1 MLADYNNYLT
11 HIDYEAL
18 WGFSVEL
25 AAKWEPQSLIVFDR
39 SVIHS
44 SCHFANKELQNK
56 LFLTIA
62 LAFSFVLVAQ
72 ENADGEPT
80 TIQGLLQLVE
90 EGRTSEQTVNAQ
102 READFL
108 ANKNQQAAKLA
119 REKRELAR
127 QEKIAD
133 ELETEYKKNDAIL
146 VVKEAAYK
154 KELGSL
160 VELFG
165 HLQSSAGEAAV
176 QFSGSLTSPQF
187 GLERVNFLN
196 DLTSKMSET
205 TELPTIREIE
215 GLWYELQREMVASG
229 QVVSFDTTVVDV
241 DGESSTCKVTRV
253 GLFNAV
259 CDGKYLEYVSA
270 TGQFAFLPRQ
280 PAGRYTKTAKS
291 VGNAEVGEQVRFGID
306 PTGPTGGSLLA
317 NLIQTPSIMERAQQ
331 GREVGYAIIFV
342 GLIAVIFAFYKL
354 YSLYMISTAVKKQAN
369 NKALDA
375 ANPLGRVLKVGQDH
389 FNKDIDTLELKLAEA
404 IMAERPAIERWIG
417 AVRIISVVAPLA
429 GLLGTVTGMIV
440 TFQMITLYGTGD
452 PKLMAGGISQA
463 LVTTVL
469 GLLVAIPTT
478 LLHSFTAS
486 SAKGIISVLE
496 EQSTGILAERAE
508 GS

>member
-1 MLADYNNYLT
+1 MKKYLS
-11 HIDYEAL
+11 I
-18 WGFSVEL
+18 
-25 AAKWEPQSLIVFDR
+25 I
-39 SVIHS
+39 
-44 SCHFANKELQNK
+44 
-56 LFLTIA
+56 
-62 LAFSFVLVAQ
+62 FVLSLTLNTFVFAQ
-72 ENADGEPT
+72 ESEGDEAEIST
-80 TIQGLLQLVE
+80 VEALLQLVK
-90 EGRTSEQTVNAQ
+90 EGKTKEQSANAD
-102 READFL
+102 REAKFM
-108 ANKNQQAAKLA
+108 ANKNEQAAILA
-119 REKRELAR
+119 AEKRELAR
-127 QEKIAD
+127 QERIAD
-133 ELETEYKKNDAIL
+133 QLEAEYKKNEEIL
-146 VVKEAAYK
+146 RVKEEAYQ

-176 QFSGSLTSPQF
+176 QFSGSLTSPQY
-187 GLERVNFLN
+187 GLERVDFLN
-196 DLTSKMSET
+196 ELTSKMSET

-229 QVVSFDTTVVDV
+229 QVVSFDTTVIDV
-241 DGESSTCKVTRV
+241 DGESSTCNVTRV

-259 CDGKYLEYVSA
+259 CDGKYLEYVAA
-270 TGQFAFLPRQ
+270 TGQYAFLPRQ
-280 PAGRYTKTAKS
+280 PAGRFTKTAKS
-291 VGNAEVGEQVRFGID
+291 VGNADVGEQVRFGVD

-317 NLIQTPSIMERAQQ
+317 NLIQTPSLAERAAQ

-342 GLIAVIFAFYKL
+342 GLIGIGLAFWKL
-354 YSLYMISTAVKKQAN
+354 WSLYVLGKAVRAQAGS
-369 NKALDA
+369 KTLDVR
-375 ANPLGRVLKVGQDH
+375 NPLGRVLKVGEEN
-389 FNKDIDTLELKLAEA
+389 FKKDIDTLELKLAEA
-404 IMAERPAIERWIG
+404 IMAERPSIERGIG

>member
-1 MLADYNNYLT
+1 MKKYLS
-11 HIDYEAL
+11 IL
-18 WGFSVEL
+18 
-25 AAKWEPQSLIVFDR
+25 
-39 SVIHS
+39 
-44 SCHFANKELQNK
+44 
-56 LFLTIA
+56 
-62 LAFSFVLVAQ
+62 FVLSLTLNTFVVAQ
-72 ENADGEPT
+72 ESEGDEAEIST
-80 TIQGLLQLVE
+80 VEALLQLVK
-90 EGRTSEQTVNAQ
+90 EGKTKEQSENAD
-102 READFL
+102 REAKFM
-108 ANKNQQAAKLA
+108 ANKNEQAALLA
-119 REKRELAR
+119 AEKRELAR
-127 QEKIAD
+127 QERIAD
-133 ELETEYKKNDAIL
+133 QLEAEYKKNEEIL
-146 VVKEAAYK
+146 RVKEEAYQ

-176 QFSGSLTSPQF
+176 QFSGSLTGPQY
-187 GLERVNFLN
+187 GLERVDFLN
-196 DLTSKMSET
+196 ELTSKMSET

-229 QVVSFDTTVVDV
+229 KVVSFDTTVIDV
-241 DGESSTCKVTRV
+241 DGESSTCNVTRV

-259 CDGKYLEYVSA
+259 CDGKYLEYVAA
-270 TGQFAFLPRQ
+270 TGQYAFLPRQ
-280 PAGRYTKTAKS
+280 PAGRFTKTAKS
-291 VGNAEVGEQVRFGID
+291 VGDADAGEQVRFGVD

-317 NLIQTPSIMERAQQ
+317 NLIQTPSLAERAAQ

-342 GLIAVIFAFYKL
+342 GLIGIGLAFWKL
-354 YSLYMISTAVKKQAN
+354 WSLYVLGRAVRAQAGS
-369 NKALDA
+369 KTLDVR
-375 ANPLGRVLKVGQDH
+375 NPLGRVLKIGEEN
-389 FNKDIDTLELKLAEA
+389 FKKDIDTLELKLAEA
-404 IMAERPAIERWIG
+404 IMAERPSIERGIG

>member
-1 MLADYNNYLT
+1 MKKYLS
-11 HIDYEAL
+11 IIFVL
-18 WGFSVEL
+18 
-25 AAKWEPQSLIVFDR
+25 SLTFNT
-39 SVIHS
+39 
-44 SCHFANKELQNK
+44 F
-56 LFLTIA
+56 
-62 LAFSFVLVAQ
+62 LVAQ
-72 ENADGEPT
+72 ESEGDEAEIST
-80 TIQGLLQLVE
+80 VEALLQLVK
-90 EGRTSEQTVNAQ
+90 EGKTKEQSANAD
-102 READFL
+102 REAKFM
-108 ANKNQQAAKLA
+108 ANKNEQAAILA
-119 REKRELAR
+119 AEKRELAR
-127 QEKIAD
+127 QERIAD
-133 ELETEYKKNDAIL
+133 QLEAEYKKNEEIL
-146 VVKEAAYK
+146 RVKEEAYQ

-176 QFSGSLTSPQF
+176 QFSGSSTSPQY
-187 GLERVNFLN
+187 GLERVDFLN
-196 DLTSKMSET
+196 ELTSKMSET

-229 QVVSFDTTVVDV
+229 QVVSFDTTVIDV
-241 DGESSTCKVTRV
+241 DGESSTCNVTRV

-259 CDGKYLEYVSA
+259 CDGKYLEYVAA
-270 TGQFAFLPRQ
+270 TGQYAFLPRQ
-280 PAGRYTKTAKS
+280 PAGRFTKTAKS
-291 VGNAEVGEQVRFGID
+291 VGNADVGEQVRFGVD

-317 NLIQTPSIMERAQQ
+317 NLIQTPSLAERAAQ

-342 GLIAVIFAFYKL
+342 GLIGIGLAFWKL
-354 YSLYMISTAVKKQAN
+354 WSLYVLGKAVRAQAGS
-369 NKALDA
+369 KTLDVR
-375 ANPLGRVLKVGQDH
+375 NPLGRVLKVGEEN
-389 FNKDIDTLELKLAEA
+389 FKKDIDTLELKLAEA
-404 IMAERPAIERWIG
+404 IMAERPSIERGIG

>member
-1 MLADYNNYLT
+1 MKKYLS
-11 HIDYEAL
+11 IL
-18 WGFSVEL
+18 
-25 AAKWEPQSLIVFDR
+25 
-39 SVIHS
+39 
-44 SCHFANKELQNK
+44 
-56 LFLTIA
+56 
-62 LAFSFVLVAQ
+62 FVLSLTLNTFVVAQ
-72 ENADGEPT
+72 ESEGDEAEIST
-80 TIQGLLQLVE
+80 VEALLQLVK
-90 EGRTSEQTVNAQ
+90 EGKTKEQSENAD
-102 READFL
+102 REAKFM
-108 ANKNQQAAKLA
+108 ANKNEQAAILA
-119 REKRELAR
+119 AEKRELAR
-127 QEKIAD
+127 QERIAD
-133 ELETEYKKNDAIL
+133 QLEAEYKKNEEIL
-146 VVKEAAYK
+146 RVKEEAYQ

-176 QFSGSLTSPQF
+176 QFSGSLTSPQY
-187 GLERVNFLN
+187 GLERVDFLN
-196 DLTSKMSET
+196 ELTSKMSET

-229 QVVSFDTTVVDV
+229 QVVSFDTTVIDV
-241 DGESSTCKVTRV
+241 DGDSSTCNVTRV

-259 CDGKYLEYVSA
+259 CDGKYLEYGAA
-270 TGQFAFLPRQ
+270 TGQYAFLPRQ
-280 PAGRYTKTAKS
+280 PAGRFTKTAKS
-291 VGNAEVGEQVRFGID
+291 VGNADAGEQVRFGVD

-317 NLIQTPSIMERAQQ
+317 NLIQTPSLAERAAQ

-342 GLIAVIFAFYKL
+342 GLIGIGLAFWKL
-354 YSLYMISTAVKKQAN
+354 WSLYVLGKAVRTQAGS
-369 NKALDA
+369 KTLDVR
-375 ANPLGRVLKVGQDH
+375 NPLGRVLKVGEEN
-389 FNKDIDTLELKLAEA
+389 FKKDIDTLELKLAEA
-404 IMAERPAIERWIG
+404 IMAERPSIERGIG

>member
-1 MLADYNNYLT
+1 MKNYLSILFVLSLT
-11 HIDYEAL
+11 FNTFIFAQDTEDEAVEVSTVEAL
-18 WGFSVEL
+18 LMLV
-25 AAKWEPQSLIVFDR
+25 
-39 SVIHS
+39 
-44 SCHFANKELQNK
+44 KEGK
-56 LFLTIA
+56 TA
-62 LAFSFVLVAQ
+62 
-72 ENADGEPT
+72 
-80 TIQGLLQLVE
+80 
-90 EGRTSEQTVNAQ
+90 EQTENSK
-102 READFL
+102 REARFM
-108 ANKNQQAAKLA
+108 ANKNKQAEILA
-119 REKRELAR
+119 AEKRELAR
-127 QEKIAD
+127 QERIAD
-133 ELETEYKKNDAIL
+133 QLEAEYKKNEEIL
-146 VVKEAAYK
+146 RVKEEAYQ

-176 QFSGSLTSPQF
+176 QFSGSLTSAQY
-187 GLERVNFLN
+187 GLERVSFLN

-229 QVVSFDTTVVDV
+229 QVVSFETTVIDV
-241 DGESSTCKVTRV
+241 DGESSTCNVTRV

-270 TGQFAFLPRQ
+270 SGQYAFLPRQ
-280 PAGRYTKTAKS
+280 PAGRYTKTAKK
-291 VGNAEVGEQVRFGID
+291 VGQAEAGEEVKFGVD

-317 NLIQTPSIMERAQQ
+317 NLIQTPSLAERAAQ

-342 GLIAVIFAFYKL
+342 GLIGIGIAFWKL
-354 YSLYMISTAVKKQAN
+354 WSLYVLGRAVKAQSGSKTV
-369 NKALDA
+369 DVR
-375 ANPLGRVLKVGQDH
+375 NPLGRVLKVGEEN
-389 FNKDIDTLELKLAEA
+389 FKKDIDTLELKLAEA
-404 IMAERPAIERWIG
+404 IMAERPDIERGIG

-508 GS
+508 GNN

>member
-1 MLADYNNYLT
+1 MKKYLSILFVLSLT
-11 HIDYEAL
+11 FNSFVFAQDAEEEAPEVSTVEAL
-18 WGFSVEL
+18 LMLVKEGKTQE
-25 AAKWEPQSLIVFDR
+25 QS
-39 SVIHS
+39 
-44 SCHFANKELQNK
+44 
-56 LFLTIA
+56 
-62 LAFSFVLVAQ
+62 
-72 ENADGEPT
+72 EN
-80 TIQGLLQLVE
+80 
-90 EGRTSEQTVNAQ
+90 SQ
-102 READFL
+102 REAKFL
-108 ANKNQQAAKLA
+108 ANKNKQAETLA
-119 REKRELAR
+119 AEKRELAR
-127 QEKIAD
+127 QERIAD
-133 ELETEYKKNDAIL
+133 QLEAEYKKNEEIL
-146 VVKEAAYK
+146 RVKEEAYQ

-280 PAGRYTKTAKS
+280 PVGRFTKTAKK
-291 VGNAEVGEQVRFGID
+291 VGNADPGDQVKFGID

-317 NLIQTPSIMERAQQ
+317 NLIQTPSLAERAAQ

-342 GLIAVIFAFYKL
+342 GLIGIGIAFWKL
-354 YSLYMISTAVKKQAN
+354 WSLFVLGKAVKAQSGSKT
-369 NKALDA
+369 LDVR
-375 ANPLGRVLKVGQDH
+375 NPLGRVLKVGEEN
-389 FNKDIDTLELKLAEA
+389 FKKDIDTLELKLAEA
-404 IMAERPAIERWIG
+404 IMAERPSIERGIG

>member
-1 MLADYNNYLT
+1 MKKYLS
-11 HIDYEAL
+11 IL
-18 WGFSVEL
+18 
-25 AAKWEPQSLIVFDR
+25 
-39 SVIHS
+39 
-44 SCHFANKELQNK
+44 
-56 LFLTIA
+56 
-62 LAFSFVLVAQ
+62 FVLSLTFNNFVFAQ
-72 ENADGEPT
+72 ESEGDEAEIST
-80 TIQGLLQLVE
+80 VEALLQLVK
-90 EGRTSEQTVNAQ
+90 EGKTKEQSENAD
-102 READFL
+102 REAKFM
-108 ANKNQQAAKLA
+108 ANKNEQAAILA
-119 REKRELAR
+119 AEKRELAR
-127 QEKIAD
+127 QERIAD
-133 ELETEYKKNDAIL
+133 QLEAEYKKNEEIL
-146 VVKEAAYK
+146 RVKEEAYQ

-176 QFSGSLTSPQF
+176 QFSGSLTSPQY
-187 GLERVNFLN
+187 GLERVDFLN
-196 DLTSKMSET
+196 ELTSKMSET

-229 QVVSFDTTVVDV
+229 QVVSFDTTVIDV
-241 DGESSTCKVTRV
+241 DGESSTCNVTRV

-259 CDGKYLEYVSA
+259 CDGKYLEYVAA
-270 TGQFAFLPRQ
+270 TGQYAFLPRQ
-280 PAGRYTKTAKS
+280 PAGRFTKTAKS
-291 VGNAEVGEQVRFGID
+291 VGNADAGEQVRFGVD

-317 NLIQTPSIMERAQQ
+317 NLIQTPSLAERAAQ

-342 GLIAVIFAFYKL
+342 GLIGIGLAFWKL
-354 YSLYMISTAVKKQAN
+354 WSLYVLGKAVRAQAGS
-369 NKALDA
+369 KTLDVR
-375 ANPLGRVLKVGQDH
+375 NPLGRVLKVGEEN
-389 FNKDIDTLELKLAEA
+389 FKKDIDTLELKLAEA
-404 IMAERPAIERWIG
+404 IMAERPSIERGIG

>member
-1 MLADYNNYLT
+1 MKKYLSILFVLSLSLNNF
-11 HIDYEAL
+11 IFAQESGDEEAEISSVEAL
-18 WGFSVEL
+18 LMLVKEGKTKE
-25 AAKWEPQSLIVFDR
+25 QS
-39 SVIHS
+39 
-44 SCHFANKELQNK
+44 
-56 LFLTIA
+56 
-62 LAFSFVLVAQ
+62 
-72 ENADGEPT
+72 ENAD
-80 TIQGLLQLVE
+80 
-90 EGRTSEQTVNAQ
+90 
-102 READFL
+102 REAKFM
-108 ANKNQQAAKLA
+108 ANKNKQAEILA
-119 REKRELAR
+119 AEKRELAR
-127 QEKIAD
+127 QERIAD
-133 ELETEYKKNDAIL
+133 QLEAEYKKNEAIL
-146 VVKEAAYK
+146 RVKEEAYQ

-176 QFSGSLTSPQF
+176 QFSGSLTSPQY
-187 GLERVNFLN
+187 GLERVDFLN

-229 QVVSFDTTVVDV
+229 QVVSFETTVVDV
-241 DGESSTCKVTRV
+241 DGESSTCNVTRV

-259 CDGKYLEYVSA
+259 CDGKYLEYISA
-270 TGQFAFLPRQ
+270 TGQYAFLPRQ
-280 PAGRYTKTAKS
+280 PAGRYTKTAKK
-291 VGNAEVGEQVRFGID
+291 VGNADPGEQVKFGVD

-317 NLIQTPSIMERAQQ
+317 NLIQTPSLAERAAQ

-342 GLIAVIFAFYKL
+342 GLIGIGLAFWKL
-354 YSLYMISTAVKKQAN
+354 WSLYVLGKAVRAQAGS
-369 NKALDA
+369 KTLDVR
-375 ANPLGRVLKVGQDH
+375 NPLGRVLKVGEDN
-389 FNKDIDTLELKLAEA
+389 FKKDIDTLELKLAEA
-404 IMAERPAIERWIG
+404 IMAERPSIEKGIG

>member
-1 MLADYNNYLT
+1 MKKYLSILFVLSLTLNNFISAQESGDEET
-11 HIDYEAL
+11 EISSVEAL
-18 WGFSVEL
+18 LMLVKEGKTKE
-25 AAKWEPQSLIVFDR
+25 QS
-39 SVIHS
+39 
-44 SCHFANKELQNK
+44 
-56 LFLTIA
+56 
-62 LAFSFVLVAQ
+62 
-72 ENADGEPT
+72 ENAD
-80 TIQGLLQLVE
+80 
-90 EGRTSEQTVNAQ
+90 
-102 READFL
+102 REAKFM
-108 ANKNQQAAKLA
+108 ANKNKQAEILA
-119 REKRELAR
+119 AEKRELAR
-127 QEKIAD
+127 QERIAD
-133 ELETEYKKNDAIL
+133 QLEAEYKKNEAIL
-146 VVKEAAYK
+146 IVKEEAYQ

-176 QFSGSLTSPQF
+176 QFSGSLSSPQY
-187 GLERVNFLN
+187 GLERVDFLN

-229 QVVSFDTTVVDV
+229 QVVSFETTVVDV
-241 DGESSTCKVTRV
+241 DGESSTCNVTRV

-259 CDGKYLEYVSA
+259 CDGKYLEYISA
-270 TGQFAFLPRQ
+270 TGQYAFLPRQ
-280 PAGRYTKTAKS
+280 PAGRYTKTAKK
-291 VGNAEVGEQVRFGID
+291 VGNADPGEQVKFGVD

-317 NLIQTPSIMERAQQ
+317 NLIQTPSLAERAAQ

-342 GLIAVIFAFYKL
+342 GLIGIGLAFWKL
-354 YSLYMISTAVKKQAN
+354 WSLYVLGKAVRAQAGS
-369 NKALDA
+369 KTLDVR
-375 ANPLGRVLKVGQDH
+375 NPLGRVLKVGEDN
-389 FNKDIDTLELKLAEA
+389 FKKDIDTLELKLAEA
-404 IMAERPAIERWIG
+404 IMAERPSIEKGIG

>member
-1 MLADYNNYLT
+1 MKKCLSIL
-11 HIDYEAL
+11 
-18 WGFSVEL
+18 
-25 AAKWEPQSLIVFDR
+25 
-39 SVIHS
+39 
-44 SCHFANKELQNK
+44 
-56 LFLTIA
+56 
-62 LAFSFVLVAQ
+62 FVLSITLNTFIFAQ
-72 ENADGEPT
+72 ESESDEAEIST
-80 TIQGLLQLVE
+80 VEALLQLVK
-90 EGRTSEQTVNAQ
+90 EGKTKEQSANAE
-102 READFL
+102 REAKFM
-108 ANKNQQAAKLA
+108 ANKNEQAAILA
-119 REKRELAR
+119 AEKRELAR
-127 QEKIAD
+127 QERIAD
-133 ELETEYKKNDAIL
+133 QLEAEYKKNEEIL
-146 VVKEAAYK
+146 RVKEEAYQ

-176 QFSGSLTSPQF
+176 QFSGSLTSPQY
-187 GLERVNFLN
+187 GLERVDFLN
-196 DLTSKMSET
+196 ELTSKMSET

-229 QVVSFDTTVVDV
+229 QVVSFDTTVIDV
-241 DGESSTCKVTRV
+241 DGESSTCNVTRV

-259 CDGKYLEYVSA
+259 CDGKYLEYVAA
-270 TGQFAFLPRQ
+270 TGQYAFLPRQ
-280 PAGRYTKTAKS
+280 PAGRFTKTAKS
-291 VGNAEVGEQVRFGID
+291 VGNADAGEQVRFGID

-317 NLIQTPSIMERAQQ
+317 NLIQTPSLAERAAQ

-342 GLIAVIFAFYKL
+342 GLIGIGLAFWKL
-354 YSLYMISTAVKKQAN
+354 WSLYVLGKAVRAQAGS
-369 NKALDA
+369 KTLDVR
-375 ANPLGRVLKVGQDH
+375 NPLGRVLKVGEEN
-389 FNKDIDTLELKLAEA
+389 FKKDIDTLELKLAEA
-404 IMAERPAIERWIG
+404 IMAERPSIERGIG

>member
-1 MLADYNNYLT
+1 MKNLYVLPFLILLSLSFFVSAQDNAEET
-11 HIDYEAL
+11 EEVSTVEAL
-18 WGFSVEL
+18 L
-25 AAKWEPQSLIVFDR
+25 ALVKEGKTQEQAANTDR
-39 SVIHS
+39 
-44 SCHFANKELQNK
+44 
-56 LFLTIA
+56 
-62 LAFSFVLVAQ
+62 
-72 ENADGEPT
+72 EN
-80 TIQGLLQLVE
+80 Q
-90 EGRTSEQTVNAQ
+90 
-102 READFL
+102 FL
-108 ANKNQQAAKLA
+108 ANRDKQASILA
-119 REKRELAR
+119 AEKRELAR

-133 ELETEYKKNDAIL
+133 TLEAEYKKNEGIL
-146 VVKEAAYK
+146 RVKEDAYK

-176 QFSGSLTSPQF
+176 QFSGSLTGAQY
-187 GLERVNFLN
+187 GKERVNFLN
-196 DLTSKMSET
+196 NLTGKMSET

-229 QVVSFDTTVVDV
+229 QVVSFTTNVIDV
-241 DGESSTCKVTRV
+241 DGETSECNVTRV

-259 CDGKYLEYVSA
+259 CDGKYLEYA
-270 TGQFAFLPRQ
+270 TSKGQYAFLPRQ
-280 PAGRYTKTAKS
+280 PAGRYTKTANS
-291 VGNAEVGEQVRFGID
+291 VGNAEVGEIVRFGID

-404 IMAERPAIERWIG
+404 IMAERPKIDSGIG
-417 AVRIISVVAPLA
+417 FIKIISVIAPLA

-469 GLLVAIPTT
+469 GLLVAIPTS
-478 LLHSFTAS
+478 LLHSFTQS
-486 SAKGIISVLE
+486 SARGIVSILE

-508 GS
+508 TK

>member
-1 MLADYNNYLT
+1 MKKYLS
-11 HIDYEAL
+11 IL
-18 WGFSVEL
+18 
-25 AAKWEPQSLIVFDR
+25 
-39 SVIHS
+39 
-44 SCHFANKELQNK
+44 
-56 LFLTIA
+56 
-62 LAFSFVLVAQ
+62 FVLSLTLNTFVVAQ
-72 ENADGEPT
+72 ESEGDEAEIST
-80 TIQGLLQLVE
+80 VEALLQLVK
-90 EGRTSEQTVNAQ
+90 EGKTKEQSENAD
-102 READFL
+102 REAKFM
-108 ANKNQQAAKLA
+108 ANKNEQAALLA
-119 REKRELAR
+119 AEKRELAR
-127 QEKIAD
+127 QERIAD
-133 ELETEYKKNDAIL
+133 QLEAEYKKNEEIL
-146 VVKEAAYK
+146 RVKEEAYQ

-176 QFSGSLTSPQF
+176 QFSGSLTGPQY
-187 GLERVNFLN
+187 GLERVDFLN
-196 DLTSKMSET
+196 ELTSKMSET

-229 QVVSFDTTVVDV
+229 KVVSFDTTVIDV
-241 DGESSTCKVTRV
+241 DGESSTCNVTRV

-259 CDGKYLEYVSA
+259 CDGKYLEYVAA
-270 TGQFAFLPRQ
+270 TGQYAFLPRQ
-280 PAGRYTKTAKS
+280 PAGRFTKTAKS
-291 VGNAEVGEQVRFGID
+291 VGNADAGEQVRFGID

-317 NLIQTPSIMERAQQ
+317 NLIQTPSLAERAAQ

-342 GLIAVIFAFYKL
+342 GLIGIGLAFWKL
-354 YSLYMISTAVKKQAN
+354 WSLYVLGRAVRAQAGS
-369 NKALDA
+369 KTLDIR
-375 ANPLGRVLKVGQDH
+375 NPLGRVLKIGEEN
-389 FNKDIDTLELKLAEA
+389 FKKDIDTLELKLAEA
-404 IMAERPAIERWIG
+404 IMAERPSIERGIG

>member
-1 MLADYNNYLT
+1 MKNLNILP
-11 HIDYEAL
+11 
-18 WGFSVEL
+18 FF
-25 AAKWEPQSLIVFDR
+25 IVF
-39 SVIHS
+39 SLVS
-44 SCHFANKELQNK
+44 SLFAQDDIVVE
-56 LFLTIA
+56 
-62 LAFSFVLVAQ
+62 
-72 ENADGEPT
+72 EPT
-80 TIQGLLQLVE
+80 TVEALLSLVK
-90 EGRTSEQTVNAQ
+90 EGKTREQSENAE
-102 READFL
+102 REKKFL
-108 ANKNQQAAKLA
+108 SNKNKQASILA
-119 REKRELAR
+119 AEKRELAR

-133 ELETEYKKNDAIL
+133 KLEADYKRNEETL
-146 VVKEAAYK
+146 RVKEEAYK

-176 QFSGSLTSPQF
+176 QFGGSLTSAQY
-187 GLERVNFLN
+187 GTERVAFLN
-196 DLTSKMSET
+196 DLTGKMSET

-229 QVVSFDTTVVDV
+229 QVVSFNTMVSDTDGTSSECNVV
-241 DGESSTCKVTRV
+241 RV

-259 CDGKYLEYVSA
+259 CDGKYLEYSV
-270 TGQFAFLPRQ
+270 TKGQYAFLPRQ
-280 PAGRYTKTAKS
+280 PAGRFTKTAKNIAAS
-291 VGNAEVGEQVRFGID
+291 SGEQVKFGID

-317 NLIQTPSIMERAQQ
+317 NLIQTPSLVERAQQ
-331 GREVGYAIIFV
+331 GREVGYAIIAV
-342 GLIAVIFAFYKL
+342 GTIGILLAIYKL
-354 YSLYMISTAVKKQAN
+354 IELAGVAKAVKSQAN
-369 NKALDA
+369 SKAADSR
-375 ANPLGRVLKVGQDH
+375 NPLGRVLKVGQDN
-389 FNKDIDTLELKLAEA
+389 FEKDIDTLELKLAEA

-486 SAKGIISVLE
+486 SARGIISTLE
-496 EQSTGILAERAE
+496 EQSTGILAEHSEAK
-508 GS
+508 

>member
-1 MLADYNNYLT
+1 MKKYLPILFVLSLTLNNFIFAQDSEEET
-11 HIDYEAL
+11 EISSVEAL
-18 WGFSVEL
+18 LMLVKEGKTKE
-25 AAKWEPQSLIVFDR
+25 QS
-39 SVIHS
+39 
-44 SCHFANKELQNK
+44 
-56 LFLTIA
+56 
-62 LAFSFVLVAQ
+62 
-72 ENADGEPT
+72 ENAD
-80 TIQGLLQLVE
+80 
-90 EGRTSEQTVNAQ
+90 
-102 READFL
+102 REAKFM
-108 ANKNQQAAKLA
+108 ANKNKQAEILA
-119 REKRELAR
+119 TEKRELAR
-127 QEKIAD
+127 QERIAD
-133 ELETEYKKNDAIL
+133 QLEAEYKKNEAIL
-146 VVKEAAYK
+146 RVKEEAYQ

-176 QFSGSLTSPQF
+176 QFSGSLSSPQY
-187 GLERVNFLN
+187 GLERVDFLN

-229 QVVSFDTTVVDV
+229 QVVSFETTVIDV
-241 DGESSTCKVTRV
+241 DGESSSCNVTRV

-259 CDGKYLEYVSA
+259 CDGKYLEYISS
-270 TGQFAFLPRQ
+270 TGQYAFLPRQ
-280 PAGRYTKTAKS
+280 PAGRYTKTAKK
-291 VGNAEVGEQVRFGID
+291 VGNADPGEQVKFGVD

-317 NLIQTPSIMERAQQ
+317 NLIQTPSLAERAAQ
-331 GREVGYAIIFV
+331 GREVGFAIIFV
-342 GLIAVIFAFYKL
+342 GIIGIGLAFWKL
-354 YSLYMISTAVKKQAN
+354 WSLYVLGKAVRAQAGS
-369 NKALDA
+369 KTLDVR
-375 ANPLGRVLKVGQDH
+375 NPLGRVLKVGEEN
-389 FNKDIDTLELKLAEA
+389 FKKDIDTLELKLAEA
-404 IMAERPAIERWIG
+404 IMAERPSIEKGIG

>member
-1 MLADYNNYLT
+1 MKKYL
-11 HIDYEAL
+11 
-18 WGFSVEL
+18 
-25 AAKWEPQSLIVFDR
+25 SL
-39 SVIHS
+39 
-44 SCHFANKELQNK
+44 L
-56 LFLTIA
+56 
-62 LAFSFVLVAQ
+62 FVLSLTLNTFVVAQ
-72 ENADGEPT
+72 ESEGDEAEIST
-80 TIQGLLQLVE
+80 VEALLQLVK
-90 EGRTSEQTVNAQ
+90 EGKTKEQSENAD
-102 READFL
+102 REAKFM
-108 ANKNQQAAKLA
+108 ANKNEQAAILA
-119 REKRELAR
+119 AEKRELAR
-127 QEKIAD
+127 QERIAD
-133 ELETEYKKNDAIL
+133 QLEAEYKKNEEIL
-146 VVKEAAYK
+146 RVKEEAYQ

-176 QFSGSLTSPQF
+176 QFSGSLTSPQY
-187 GLERVNFLN
+187 GLERVDFLN
-196 DLTSKMSET
+196 ELTSKMSET

-229 QVVSFDTTVVDV
+229 QVVSFDTTVIDV
-241 DGESSTCKVTRV
+241 DGESSTCNVTRV

-259 CDGKYLEYVSA
+259 CDGKYLEYVAA
-270 TGQFAFLPRQ
+270 TGQYAFLPRQ
-280 PAGRYTKTAKS
+280 PAGRFTKTAKS
-291 VGNAEVGEQVRFGID
+291 VGNADAGEQVRFGVD

-317 NLIQTPSIMERAQQ
+317 NLIQTPSLAERAAQ

-342 GLIAVIFAFYKL
+342 GLIGIGLAFWKL
-354 YSLYMISTAVKKQAN
+354 WSLYVLGKAVRTQAGS
-369 NKALDA
+369 KTLDVR
-375 ANPLGRVLKVGQDH
+375 NPLGRVLKVGEEN

-404 IMAERPAIERWIG
+404 IMAERPSIERGIG

>member
-1 MLADYNNYLT
+1 MKKFLSCL
-11 HIDYEAL
+11 
-18 WGFSVEL
+18 F
-25 AAKWEPQSLIVFDR
+25 VF
-39 SVIHS
+39 
-44 SCHFANKELQNK
+44 
-56 LFLTIA
+56 A
-62 LAFSFVLVAQ
+62 LAFNSFVTAQDSEEEATEISTVEALLMLVKEGKTKEQ
-72 ENADGEPT
+72 DEN
-80 TIQGLLQLVE
+80 
-90 EGRTSEQTVNAQ
+90 SK
-102 READFL
+102 REAKFMAEKSKQAEIL
-108 ANKNQQAAKLA
+108 AA
-119 REKRELAR
+119 EKRELAR
-127 QEKIAD
+127 QERIAD
-133 ELETEYKKNDAIL
+133 QLEAEYKKNEEIL
-146 VVKEAAYK
+146 RVKEEAYQ

-165 HLQSSAGEAAV
+165 HLQSSAGEAAI
-176 QFSGSLTSPQF
+176 QFSGSLTGPQY
-187 GLERVNFLN
+187 GMERVSFLN
-196 DLTSKMSET
+196 NLTSKMSET

-215 GLWYELQREMVASG
+215 GLWFELQREMVASG

-241 DGESSTCKVTRV
+241 DGESSTCNVTRV

-259 CDGKYLEYVSA
+259 CDGKYLEYISS
-270 TGQFAFLPRQ
+270 TGQYAFLPRQ
-280 PAGRYTKTAKS
+280 PAGRFTKTAQR
-291 VGNAEVGEQVRFGID
+291 VGSADVGEQVRFGVD

-317 NLIQTPSIMERAQQ
+317 NLIQTPSLAERAAQ

-342 GLIAVIFAFYKL
+342 GLIGIGIAFWKL
-354 YSLYMISTAVKKQAN
+354 YSLYVLGRSVRTQAGS
-369 NKALDA
+369 KTLDVR
-375 ANPLGRVLKVGQDH
+375 NPLGRVLKVGEDN
-389 FNKDIDTLELKLAEA
+389 FRKDIDTLELKLAEA
-404 IMAERPAIERWIG
+404 IMAERPSIERGIG

-508 GS
+508 GNR

>member
-1 MLADYNNYLT
+1 MKKYLS
-11 HIDYEAL
+11 IL
-18 WGFSVEL
+18 
-25 AAKWEPQSLIVFDR
+25 
-39 SVIHS
+39 
-44 SCHFANKELQNK
+44 
-56 LFLTIA
+56 
-62 LAFSFVLVAQ
+62 FVLSLTLNTFVVAQ
-72 ENADGEPT
+72 ESEGDEAEIST
-80 TIQGLLQLVE
+80 VEALLQLVK
-90 EGRTSEQTVNAQ
+90 EGKTKEQSENAD
-102 READFL
+102 REAKFM
-108 ANKNQQAAKLA
+108 ANKNEQAAILA
-119 REKRELAR
+119 AEKRELAR
-127 QEKIAD
+127 QERIAD
-133 ELETEYKKNDAIL
+133 QLEAEYKKNEEIL
-146 VVKEAAYK
+146 RVKEEAYQ

-176 QFSGSLTSPQF
+176 QFSGSLTSPQY
-187 GLERVNFLN
+187 GLDRVDFLN
-196 DLTSKMSET
+196 SLTSKMSET

-229 QVVSFDTTVVDV
+229 QVVSFDTTVIDV
-241 DGESSTCKVTRV
+241 DGESSTCNVTRV

-259 CDGKYLEYVSA
+259 CDGKYLEYVAA
-270 TGQFAFLPRQ
+270 TGQYAFLPRQ
-280 PAGRYTKTAKS
+280 PAGRFTKTAKS
-291 VGNAEVGEQVRFGID
+291 VGNADAGEQVRFGVD

-317 NLIQTPSIMERAQQ
+317 NLIQTPSLAERAAQ

-342 GLIAVIFAFYKL
+342 GLIGIGLAFWKL
-354 YSLYMISTAVKKQAN
+354 WSLYVLGKAVRAQSGSKT
-369 NKALDA
+369 LDVR
-375 ANPLGRVLKVGQDH
+375 NPLGRVLKVGEEN
-389 FNKDIDTLELKLAEA
+389 FSKDIDTLELKLAEA
-404 IMAERPAIERWIG
+404 IMAERPSIERGIG

>member
-1 MLADYNNYLT
+1 MKN
-11 HIDYEAL
+11 
-18 WGFSVEL
+18 
-25 AAKWEPQSLIVFDR
+25 
-39 SVIHS
+39 
-44 SCHFANKELQNK
+44 
-56 LFLTIA
+56 FLST
-62 LAFSFVLVAQ
+62 LFVLSLSHSATILGQ
-72 ENADGEPT
+72 ESNEPDAPEVST
-80 TIQGLLQLVE
+80 VQELLMLVK
-90 EGRTSEQTVNAQ
+90 EGKTKEQTENTK
-102 READFL
+102 REAEFL
-108 ANKNQQAAKLA
+108 ANKNKQAEILA
-119 REKRELAR
+119 AEKRELAR
-127 QEKIAD
+127 QERIAD
-133 ELETEYKKNDAIL
+133 QLEAEYKKNEEIL
-146 VVKEAAYK
+146 RVKEEAYQ

-176 QFSGSLTSPQF
+176 QFSGSLTSAQF
-187 GLERVNFLN
+187 GTERVDFLN

-215 GLWYELQREMVASG
+215 GLWYELKREMAASG
-229 QVVSFDTTVVDV
+229 EVVSFDTTVVDV
-241 DGESSTCKVTRV
+241 DGETSTCNVTRV

-259 CDGKYLEYVSA
+259 CDGKYLEYIA
-270 TGQFAFLPRQ
+270 TTGQYAFLPRQ
-280 PAGRYTKTAKS
+280 PAGRYTKTADK
-291 VGNAEVGEQVRFGID
+291 VGDAEPGEQVKFGID

-317 NLIQTPSIMERAQQ
+317 NLIQTPSLAERAAQ

-342 GLIAVIFAFYKL
+342 GLIGIGLAFWKL
-354 YSLYMISTAVKKQAN
+354 WSLYVLGKAVRAQAGSQT
-369 NKALDA
+369 LDVR
-375 ANPLGRVLKVGQDH
+375 NPLGRVLKVGEEN
-389 FNKDIDTLELKLAEA
+389 FKKDIDTLELKLAEA
-404 IMAERPAIERWIG
+404 IMAERPSIERGIG

>member
-1 MLADYNNYLT
+1 MKKYLS
-11 HIDYEAL
+11 IL
-18 WGFSVEL
+18 
-25 AAKWEPQSLIVFDR
+25 
-39 SVIHS
+39 
-44 SCHFANKELQNK
+44 
-56 LFLTIA
+56 
-62 LAFSFVLVAQ
+62 FVLSLTLNTFVVAQ
-72 ENADGEPT
+72 ESEGDEAEIST
-80 TIQGLLQLVE
+80 VEALLQLVK
-90 EGRTSEQTVNAQ
+90 EGKTKEQSANAD
-102 READFL
+102 REAKFM
-108 ANKNQQAAKLA
+108 ANKNEQAAILA
-119 REKRELAR
+119 AEKRELAR
-127 QEKIAD
+127 QERIAD
-133 ELETEYKKNDAIL
+133 QLEAEYKKNEEIL
-146 VVKEAAYK
+146 RVKEEAYQ

-176 QFSGSLTSPQF
+176 QFSGSLTGPQY
-187 GLERVNFLN
+187 GLERVDFLN
-196 DLTSKMSET
+196 ELTSKMSET

-229 QVVSFDTTVVDV
+229 QVVSFDTTVIDV
-241 DGESSTCKVTRV
+241 DGESSTCNVTRV

-259 CDGKYLEYVSA
+259 CDGKYLEYVAA
-270 TGQFAFLPRQ
+270 TGQYAFLPRQ
-280 PAGRYTKTAKS
+280 PAGRFTKTAKS
-291 VGNAEVGEQVRFGID
+291 VGNADAGEQVRFGVD

-317 NLIQTPSIMERAQQ
+317 NLIQTPSLAERAAQ

-342 GLIAVIFAFYKL
+342 GLIGIGLAFWKL
-354 YSLYMISTAVKKQAN
+354 WSLYVLGRAVRAQAGS
-369 NKALDA
+369 KTLDIR
-375 ANPLGRVLKVGQDH
+375 NPLGRVLKIGEEN
-389 FNKDIDTLELKLAEA
+389 FKKDIDTLELKLAEA
-404 IMAERPAIERWIG
+404 IMAERPSIERGIG

>member
-1 MLADYNNYLT
+1 MKKYLP
-11 HIDYEAL
+11 IL
-18 WGFSVEL
+18 
-25 AAKWEPQSLIVFDR
+25 
-39 SVIHS
+39 
-44 SCHFANKELQNK
+44 
-56 LFLTIA
+56 
-62 LAFSFVLVAQ
+62 FVLSLTLNTFIFAQ
-72 ENADGEPT
+72 ESESDEAEIST
-80 TIQGLLQLVE
+80 VEALLQLVK
-90 EGRTSEQTVNAQ
+90 EGKTKEQSANAE
-102 READFL
+102 REAKFM
-108 ANKNQQAAKLA
+108 ANKNEQAAILA
-119 REKRELAR
+119 AEKRELAR
-127 QEKIAD
+127 QERIAD
-133 ELETEYKKNDAIL
+133 QLEAEYKKNEEIL
-146 VVKEAAYK
+146 RVKEEAYQ

-176 QFSGSLTSPQF
+176 QFSGSLTSPQY
-187 GLERVNFLN
+187 GLDRVDFLN
-196 DLTSKMSET
+196 SLTSKMSET

-229 QVVSFDTTVVDV
+229 QVVSFDTTVIDV
-241 DGESSTCKVTRV
+241 DGESSTCNVTRV

-259 CDGKYLEYVSA
+259 CDGKYLEYIASS
-270 TGQFAFLPRQ
+270 GQYAFLPRQ
-280 PAGRYTKTAKS
+280 PAGRFTKTAKS
-291 VGNAEVGEQVRFGID
+291 VGNADVGEQVRFGID

-317 NLIQTPSIMERAQQ
+317 NLIQTPSLAERAAQ

-342 GLIAVIFAFYKL
+342 GLIGIGLAFWKL
-354 YSLYMISTAVKKQAN
+354 WSLYVLGKAVRAQSGSKT
-369 NKALDA
+369 LDVR
-375 ANPLGRVLKVGQDH
+375 NPLGRVLKVGEEN
-389 FNKDIDTLELKLAEA
+389 FSKDIDTLELKLAEA
-404 IMAERPAIERWIG
+404 IMAERPSIERGIG

>member
-1 MLADYNNYLT
+1 MRNYLSKFLLALVLSFNVVLFAQ
-11 HIDYEAL
+11 DSEEEA
-18 WGFSVEL
+18 VEVSTVEQLLMLVKEGKTQEQSANAKREAKFMAEKNNQASIL
-25 AAKWEPQSLIVFDR
+25 AA
-39 SVIHS
+39 
-44 SCHFANKELQNK
+44 
-56 LFLTIA
+56 
-62 LAFSFVLVAQ
+62 
-72 ENADGEPT
+72 
-80 TIQGLLQLVE
+80 
-90 EGRTSEQTVNAQ
+90 
-102 READFL
+102 
-108 ANKNQQAAKLA
+108 
-119 REKRELAR
+119 EKRELAR

-133 ELETEYKKNDAIL
+133 QLEAEYKKNEEIL
-146 VVKEAAYK
+146 RVKEEAYQ

-176 QFSGSLTSPQF
+176 QFSGSLTSAQY
-187 GLERVNFLN
+187 GLERVSFLN
-196 DLTSKMSET
+196 DLTAKMSET

-215 GLWYELQREMVASG
+215 GLWYELQREMAASG
-229 QVVSFDTTVVDV
+229 QVVSFDSTVIDV
-241 DGESSTCKVTRV
+241 DGESTTCNVTRV

-259 CDGKYLEYVSA
+259 CDGKYLEYVSS
-270 TGQFAFLPRQ
+270 GEYAFLPRQ
-280 PAGRYTKTAKS
+280 PAGRYTKTAKNI
-291 VGNAEVGEQVRFGID
+291 GNASAGEEVKFGVD

-317 NLIQTPSIMERAQQ
+317 NLIQTPSLAERAQQ
-331 GREVGYAIIFV
+331 GREVGYAIITV
-342 GLIAVIFAFYKL
+342 GLIGIGIAFWKLWSLFVLGKAVRA
-354 YSLYMISTAVKKQAN
+354 QAGS
-369 NKALDA
+369 KVLDVR
-375 ANPLGRVLKVGQDH
+375 NPLGRVLKVGEEN
-389 FNKDIDTLELKLAEA
+389 FKKDIDTLELKLAEA
-404 IMAERPAIERWIG
+404 IMSERPSIERGIG

-508 GS
+508 TN

>member
-1 MLADYNNYLT
+1 MKKYLS
-11 HIDYEAL
+11 IL
-18 WGFSVEL
+18 
-25 AAKWEPQSLIVFDR
+25 
-39 SVIHS
+39 
-44 SCHFANKELQNK
+44 
-56 LFLTIA
+56 
-62 LAFSFVLVAQ
+62 FVLSLTLNNFVSAQ
-72 ENADGEPT
+72 DSEGEET
-80 TIQGLLQLVE
+80 EISTVEALLQLVK
-90 EGRTSEQTVNAQ
+90 EGKTKEQSANAD
-102 READFL
+102 REAKFM
-108 ANKNQQAAKLA
+108 ANKNEQAAILA
-119 REKRELAR
+119 AEKRELAR
-127 QEKIAD
+127 QERIAD
-133 ELETEYKKNDAIL
+133 QLEAEYKKNEEIL
-146 VVKEAAYK
+146 RVKEEAYQ

-176 QFSGSLTSPQF
+176 QFSGSLTSPQY
-187 GLERVNFLN
+187 GLERVDFLN

-229 QVVSFDTTVVDV
+229 QVVSFETTVIDV
-241 DGESSTCKVTRV
+241 DGESSTCNVTRV

-259 CDGKYLEYVSA
+259 CDGKYLEYVAA
-270 TGQFAFLPRQ
+270 TGQYAFLPRQ
-280 PAGRYTKTAKS
+280 PAGRFTKTAKS
-291 VGNAEVGEQVRFGID
+291 VGNADAGEQVRFGID

-317 NLIQTPSIMERAQQ
+317 NLIQTPSLAERAAQ

-342 GLIAVIFAFYKL
+342 GLIGIGLAFWKL
-354 YSLYMISTAVKKQAN
+354 WSLYVLGKAVRAQAGS
-369 NKALDA
+369 KTLDVR
-375 ANPLGRVLKVGQDH
+375 NPLGRVLKVGEEN
-389 FNKDIDTLELKLAEA
+389 FKKDIDTLELKLAEA
-404 IMAERPAIERWIG
+404 IMAERPSIERGIG